1 MDLLVMLYKHLPMPF
16 RRSSRGGNFLR
27 PVHSIKHIVDI
38 QGAEG
43 LNTKEVQNLILA
55 VDAPVLANTTEVETG
70 SKVFGIFLN
79 IQVVATTEA
88 ALPNIYFIIYKIP
101 GANIS
106 AGNIPNGNVTGASD
120 FKRQIFHTEMAMMTN
135 SANTQVPI
143 TLFKGVIKIP
153 KVFSTM
159 RINDIIQMQLFAPG
173 VNFEFCI
180 ETIYKEFR

>member
-1 MDLLVMLYKHLPMPF
+1 MPF
-16 RRSSRGGNFLR
+16 RRTRQNFLR
-27 PVHSIKHIVDI
+27 PIHTVKHIVDI

-43 LNTKEVQNLILA
+43 LNTKETQDLA
-55 VDAPVLANTTEVETG
+55 IGTDAPVLANANEVEVG

-88 ALPNIYFIIYKIP
+88 ALPNIYLIVYKIP

-106 AGNIPNGNVTGASD
+106 AGAIPNANVTGISD

-143 TLFKGVIKIP
+143 TLFKGVLRIP
-153 KVFSTM
+153 KVFQTM
-159 RINDIIQMQLFAPG
+159 RINDIIQLQLFAPG

-180 ETIYKEFR
+180 EAIYKEFR